1 MAFGIELL
9 DGDHH
14 AARRPAREPDDAL
27 VDAPEAALA
36 ELEQPAEIAGGGPE
50 LPEPELEEAVGAPL
64 LVQLRDAPRRR
75 LARRGPHRGA
85 GVLGQ
90 ARADGRR
97 RRGEGQVGARSPG
110 GERGGRRGRRRRGP
124 LPPLPA
130 RALPDL
136 AA

>member
-1 MAFGIELL
+1 MNFCQPLLVALMAFGIELL

-36 ELEQPAEIAGGGPE
+36 ELQQPAEVAGGGPE

-75 LARRGPHRGA
+75 DRHRARR
-85 GVLGQ
+85 L
-90 ARADGRR
+90 ARADG
-97 RRGEGQVGARSPG
+97 
-110 GERGGRRGRRRRGP
+110 
-124 LPPLPA
+124 
-130 RALPDL
+130 
-136 AA
+136 